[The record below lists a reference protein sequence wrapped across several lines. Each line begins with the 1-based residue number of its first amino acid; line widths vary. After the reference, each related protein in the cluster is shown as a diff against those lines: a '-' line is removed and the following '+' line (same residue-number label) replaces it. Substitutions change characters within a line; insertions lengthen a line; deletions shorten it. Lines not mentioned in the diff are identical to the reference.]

1 MVKWGLKVPL
11 QRGTNPGRQEQLR
24 PPPVRTWDMNGPVAG
39 RTKVKQVT
47 VTGVHGEP
55 GLSDS
60 QQIQVIGDDVVGDD
74 ISLLRQ

>member
-1 MVKWGLKVPL
+1 
-11 QRGTNPGRQEQLR
+11 
-24 PPPVRTWDMNGPVAG
+24 MNGPVAG